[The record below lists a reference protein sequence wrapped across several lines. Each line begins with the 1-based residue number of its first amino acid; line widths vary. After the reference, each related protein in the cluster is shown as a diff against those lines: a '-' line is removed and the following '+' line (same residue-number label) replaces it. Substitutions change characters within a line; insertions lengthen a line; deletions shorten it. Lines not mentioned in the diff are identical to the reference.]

1 VDNDKF
7 PLVHVHWY
15 NSNISHTH
23 TYHTHILTQYT
34 CSHEHHVHIQT
45 ADLVNADASEEEKVL
60 AMIKQ
65 AGEGFDPSQYVKL
78 YSFVLLHVTLMVP

>member
-1 VDNDKF
+1 
-7 PLVHVHWY
+7 
-15 NSNISHTH
+15 
-23 TYHTHILTQYT
+23 
-34 CSHEHHVHIQT
+34 VHIQT